1 MMIFVV
7 LSIYVMYI
15 LSLNYSGT
23 DIPKRKPTVWSQQK
37 VKIINV
43 HLSGGVSFEKNMGN
57 GDSSYVPRDE
67 DKAEG
72 GVSICNEEITSDEE

>member
-23 DIPKRKPTVWSQQK
+23 DIPKRKPTVSRQQK

-43 HLSGGVSFEKNMGN
+43 HLSGGVSFEKNLIN
-57 GDSSYVPRDE
+57 
-67 DKAEG
+67 
-72 GVSICNEEITSDEE
+72 